1 MWWLKLRDDLPFW
14 TSSRIYLVYHMETYE
29 RIKTKCSLSVISPDI
44 PTPLPEE
51 PDPVGR
57 RWSNYWAHFCSHKYR
72 RYLRF
77 CPAIN
82 RRATLPTLKATGI
95 LRMDALKVGRG
106 LPRVMRKLGS
116 TGWTQTRHQHGGV
129 QGLRYWS
136 TRRCIKYP
144 WVHTVAFGK
153 SLLLAL
159 ALYPQADPP
168 HAEKLTSA
176 WPGKFKEVKAL
187 FPLPRSSSFFAKG

>member
-95 LRMDALKVGRG
+95 PRMHALKVGRG

-116 TGWTQTRHQHGGV
+116 TKLGTNMEVCKGLDIDLRDGVSNIPEYIQLHLGSPSSWRWRYILRLIPRTR
-129 QGLRYWS
+129 
-136 TRRCIKYP
+136 
-144 WVHTVAFGK
+144 K
-153 SLLLAL
+153 S
-159 ALYPQADPP
+159 
-168 HAEKLTSA
+168 
-176 WPGKFKEVKAL
+176 
-187 FPLPRSSSFFAKG
+187 